1 MAKKISKLKK
11 IKDLYLKLMN
21 TATGKLINVLFYLLL
36 SNAVA
41 ILTQYYG
48 NIDLV
53 GKTVT
58 YVLFISS
65 INVILVFL
73 NKMVLPLFSK
83 K

>member
-1 MAKKISKLKK
+1 MAKKLSKPKK

-21 TATGKLINVLFYLLL
+21 TATGKLVNVLFYLLL

-41 ILTQYYG
+41 ILTQYYS
-48 NIDLV
+48 NIDLT
-53 GKTVT
+53 GKTLT

-65 INVILVFL
+65 INIILVFL